1 MNNRKLILSCAA
13 AFLGI
18 YALPEMMGF
27 TGERIY
33 LTNSICLVIAW
44 VGLSVLL
51 WKGMDRVVWGDL
63 RENLIALSLA
73 LVFSVC
79 MAIGSDLD
87 STEYLVFGDRKRIF
101 CIVCFAL
108 ALTVLLREVW
118 SCMDSG
124 ETAVCGSRG
133 VESGYSGK
141 TFLAIVCLLLL
152 CWLPVFLASYP
163 GFFVYDAQDEVNQVL
178 TRSFSSHHPLLH
190 VLMLGGIVAAVHKVS
205 GSYNLGIAC
214 YMAVQMCVAALSFA
228 YMMNF
233 LKRHRVYRGFR
244 IAFLASIGL
253 FPVFPMYVL
262 CSSKDTLFSIALLLL
277 ILHLYELLTDTTG
290 FFSSWRKPAGLVLS
304 SFFMMSLRHNGV
316 YAFLVLLVLMAF
328 RAVRKRAEVKPAKI
342 IGMFL
347 LPVVLCGGATTLMT
361 ELLHAS
367 AGGKQE
373 MLTVP
378 IMQLTR
384 VYETDA
390 DSFSNGEKELLYQYL
405 PEEAMARYTP
415 KLSDP
420 VKVLFNNEKYGED
433 PLGFWRLWL
442 GAGISHVGTYINA
455 WLYTS
460 YGFWYPDTIIDAYGG
475 IQRHTFLYG
484 ESSYFG
490 YETEPP
496 GTRESR
502 ISCLDELYR
511 RLSLEI
517 AQQKIPVVS
526 MLFSPGFWF
535 WFYAFAFGFFLKR
548 RQYSRALTFLI
559 VLLLWLTV
567 LLGPTCMVRYVL
579 IFWFAYP
586 VLGAMVFE
594 KYTGFV

>member
-1 MNNRKLILSCAA
+1 MNNRKRILSCAT

-27 TGERIY
+27 TGEQLY
-33 LTNSICLVIAW
+33 LTNSICLLIAW
-44 VGLSVLL
+44 IGLSVLI
-51 WKGMDRVVWGDL
+51 WKGMDHVVWGDL
-63 RENLIALSLA
+63 RENLIALSVA
-73 LVFSVC
+73 LLFSVC
-79 MAIGSDLD
+79 MAVGSDLD
-87 STEYLVFGDRKRIF
+87 SMEYIVFGDRKRIA
-101 CIVCFAL
+101 CIVCFTL
-108 ALTVLLREVW
+108 ALTVLLREAW
-118 SCMDSG
+118 SVMDCG
-124 ETAVCGSRG
+124 GAAVRGSRG

-141 TFLAIVCLLLL
+141 TFLAIVFLLLL

-190 VLMLGGIVAAVHKVS
+190 VLMLGGIVAAVHKATD
-205 GSYNLGIAC
+205 SYNLGIAC
-214 YMAVQMCVAALSFA
+214 YMIVQMCIAAFSFA

-233 LKRHRVYRGFR
+233 LKRHRVHRGFR
-244 IAFLASIGL
+244 IAFFASLAF

-277 ILHLYELLTDTTG
+277 ILHLYELLADTTD
-290 FFSSWRKPAGLVLS
+290 FFASWRQPAGLVLS
-304 SFFMMSLRHNGV
+304 SFFMMCLRHNGV
-316 YAFLVLLVLMAF
+316 YAFLVLLVFLVF
-328 RAVRKRAEVKPAKI
+328 WAVRKRAEIRIGKVA
-342 IGMFL
+342 GMFL
-347 LPVVLCGGATTLMT
+347 LPVVLYVGATALMT
-361 ELLHAS
+361 SLLHAS
-367 AGGKQE
+367 PGGKQE

-378 IMQLTR
+378 IMQLAR

-390 DSFSNGEKELLYQYL
+390 DSFSDEEKALLYQYL
-405 PEEAMARYTP
+405 PEEAMERYTA

-420 VKVLFNNEKYGED
+420 VKVLFDNDKYGED
-433 PLGFWRLWL
+433 PLGFWRLWF
-442 GAGISHVGTYINA
+442 GAGVTHVGTYINA

-496 GTRESR
+496 GSRESKFAL
-502 ISCLDELYR
+502 LDELYR

-517 AQQKIPVVS
+517 TQQKIPVVS

-535 WFYAFAFGFFLKR
+535 WFYAFAFGFFLKQ
-548 RQYSRALTFLI
+548 RQYNRVLTFLI
-559 VLLLWLTV
+559 VMLLWLTV

-586 VLGAMVFE
+586 VLSAMLFE